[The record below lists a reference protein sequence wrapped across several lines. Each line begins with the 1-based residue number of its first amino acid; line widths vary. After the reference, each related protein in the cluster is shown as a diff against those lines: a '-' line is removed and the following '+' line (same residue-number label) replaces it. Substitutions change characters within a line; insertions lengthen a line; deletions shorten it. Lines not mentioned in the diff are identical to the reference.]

1 VKRLVAA
8 AIVAVGLSGCAGY
21 RVGDVKPAYLRD
33 VKTIAILNFKNT
45 TFTPRVETL
54 VVNTV
59 IKQFQQDGTFQITTP
74 DKADAVL
81 DGVVSGVGRG
91 PARSVRGNVLA
102 TREFNLTITVGY
114 TLRARDGRPLVGPG
128 TIAGST
134 SFFVGT
140 DVTTDE
146 RQALPIAAENLAVR
160 LVSQISEGW
169 RRG

>member
-1 VKRLVAA
+1 MKRLLVAA
-8 AIVAVGLSGCAGY
+8 LAVVCLSGCAGY
-21 RVGDVKPAYLRD
+21 RIGYVKPAYLSD
-33 VKTIAILNFKNT
+33 VKKIAVLNFKNT
-45 TFTPRVETL
+45 TFHPRVETL
-54 VVNTV
+54 VTNTI

-81 DGVVSGVGRG
+81 DGVVSGISRS

-102 TREFNLTITVGY
+102 TTEFNLGLTVGY
-114 TLRARDGRPLVGPG
+114 TLRGRDGKALAGPG
-128 TIAGST
+128 NVSGGT

-146 RQALPIAAENLAVR
+146 RQAIPLAAEDLAQR

-169 RRG
+169 